1 MKVRSKLD
9 PETISTLENYVSA
22 LNLDEDF
29 DDEKN
34 DYRDN
39 LFKGYDANME
49 KFAAIIDMFTDESK
63 SLVPKVDILSQQ
75 EFFKSVD
82 LAALEKLIKGDMT
95 ILRKHQSPWKANI
108 TNSNTEKHEESE
120 KDSDQTLSEGEIP
133 VEPPQKKQKI
143 VANVKESKENVKD
156 FEYSIAD
163 SGMGSSLTPSLSI
176 SADVNNDFSDDDEL
190 FMSQL

>member
-1 MKVRSKLD
+1 M
-9 PETISTLENYVSA
+9 ENYVSA
-22 LNLDEDF
+22 LDLDEDF

-63 SLVPKVDILSQQ
+63 SLVPKADILSQQ
-75 EFFKSVD
+75 EFFNSVD
-82 LAALEKLIKGDMT
+82 FAALEKLIKGDMA
-95 ILRKHQSPWKANI
+95 ILRKDQSPLKAEL
-108 TNSNTEKHEESE
+108 TNSYTKNYEESE
-120 KDSDQTLSEGEIP
+120 KDSDQTESEGEIS

-143 VANVKESKENVKD
+143 VANLEENKENVKN
-156 FEYSIAD
+156 FESSIAD

-176 SADVNNDFSDDDEL
+176 SADKDNDFSDDDDEL